1 MQNTKGQL
9 QIPPNHTRLIILMQ
23 NTSSINTKANFT
35 PKKIRKKKKERK
47 KERKRE
53 RKQRQGS
60 DTAIKLHMYNSI
72 EPRLLHQAI
81 RGRS

>member
-47 KERKRE
+47 KEREKESRD
-53 RKQRQGS
+53 KGLILQS
-60 DTAIKLHMYNSI
+60 SYTCTIV
-72 EPRLLHQAI
+72 
-81 RGRS
+81 